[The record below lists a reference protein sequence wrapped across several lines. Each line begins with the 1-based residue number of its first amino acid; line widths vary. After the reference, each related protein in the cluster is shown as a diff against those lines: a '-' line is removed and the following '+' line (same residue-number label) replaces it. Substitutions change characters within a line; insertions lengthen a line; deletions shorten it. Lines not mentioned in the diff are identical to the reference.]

1 MAASGEPALLKP
13 FGSGIWVHDGA
24 DIMGAMGFHYPT
36 RMVVIRLSSGGL
48 WVCSPTQLTGEL
60 KAAIDDLG
68 PVVALVAPNT
78 LHHTFIAE
86 WQSAYPAAALF
97 ALPQLL
103 AKRPDLTP
111 DGEIGNEPAGL
122 WAGEIDQVVVTG
134 NTILTEAVFFH
145 RASGVVLFTDL
156 LQNLPKD
163 WYSGWRRII
172 ARLDLMLAPEPTVP
186 RKFRMAFRDRQEARA
201 AIARILD
208 WPAEQVLMAHGRP
221 VTRDGQAFLRRAFA
235 WLLL

>member
-1 MAASGEPALLKP
+1 MLKP

-24 DIMGAMGFHYPT
+24 EIMGAMGFHYPT

-48 WVCSPTQLTGEL
+48 WVCSPTRLTEAL
-60 KAAIDDLG
+60 KAEIDSLG
-68 PVVALVAPNT
+68 PVAALIAPNT
-78 LHHTFIAE
+78 LHHTFITE

-97 ALPQLL
+97 ALPQLR
-103 AKRPDLTP
+103 AKRPDLTL
-111 DGEIGNEPAGL
+111 DGEIGDEPAGL
-122 WAGEIDQVVVTG
+122 WAGEIEQVVVTG

-145 RASGVVLFTDL
+145 RASGAVLFTDL

-172 ARLDLMLAPEPTVP
+172 ARLDLMLASEPSVP
-186 RKFRMAFRDRQEARA
+186 RKFRMAFRDRQAARTA
-201 AIARILD
+201 VSRILD
-208 WPAEQVLMAHGRP
+208 WPAEQVLMAHGNP
-221 VTRDGQAFLRRAFA
+221 VTTNGQAFLRRAFA